1 MSIIAKSNEVNPQ
14 SSSLL
19 RSSLDSM
26 RYEFEIADI
35 LDIRHLDIA
44 EGLKELLIAHGITL
58 ELLSEMSSIELVEIF
73 GFDQYIAGIIL
84 NSAKILKSLN
94 GEQLAMV

>member
-1 MSIIAKSNEVNPQ
+1 LSIIAKSNEVNPQ

-58 ELLSEMSSIELVEIF
+58 ELLSEMSSNELVEIF
-73 GFDQYIAGIIL
+73 GFDQYVANIIL
-84 NSAKILKSLN
+84 NSAKITKSMN
-94 GEQLAMV
+94 KEQFAMV

>member
-58 ELLSEMSSIELVEIF
+58 ELLLEMSSNELVEIF
-73 GFDQYIAGIIL
+73 GFDQYVANIIL
-84 NSAKILKSLN
+84 NSAKITKSMN
-94 GEQLAMV
+94 KEQFAMV